1 MVLYQDPNN
10 CTFQR
15 CKGCDFHRNCFQFPL
30 SSVAEKKSMFYVK
43 KVSELVFF
51 HCKKV
56 VDEMKHSEKQLF
68 PVLALRVPVQSYCPL
83 PIASKKA
90 SPSQLF
96 HAGS

>member
-43 KVSELVFF
+43 KVSELFF
-51 HCKKV
+51 FSLQ
-56 VDEMKHSEKQLF
+56 ESG
-68 PVLALRVPVQSYCPL
+68 R
-83 PIASKKA
+83 
-90 SPSQLF
+90 
-96 HAGS
+96 